1 MELEEACDDGNA
13 IETDACLNNCVA
25 ASCGDGLVHAG
36 IEACDDGNPFDGDEC
51 LNNCHLAE
59 CGDGVVLEGIENC
72 DDGNDL
78 QLDAC
83 LNNCLDARCG
93 DGVLWV
99 GEEACDDG
107 DGDNGDE
114 CLNTCEDAFCGDGV
128 VHEGVEACDDGNDEQ
143 EDACD
148 NDCAAPPM
156 GSNAFHPGNSCLQI
170 HEERPNAPTGTYW
183 IDPDGAEIVAP
194 FQVSCDMTSHG
205 GGWLRLRLADSQ
217 QMVAAEWGGTNPWY
231 KCGGDE
237 AVYYDWI
244 GENQVQPDSSPNDSH
259 QYVATLEYFNLA
271 EDQVFTGEQIAA
283 IRGQITDLAPSTRIV
298 ATTSDDD
305 SSNWQEDQ
313 QGGHEVYIETAEGD
327 WFLLTPGTNG
337 ECGGSFGYAGR
348 LSTLSLAHRCCELS
362 PIGYDWNQCRRNGCA
377 SSKCFATDQSP
388 F

>member
-1 MELEEACDDGNA
+1 
-13 IETDACLNNCVA
+13 
-25 ASCGDGLVHAG
+25 
-36 IEACDDGNPFDGDEC
+36 
-51 LNNCHLAE
+51 
-59 CGDGVVLEGIENC
+59 
-72 DDGNDL
+72 
-78 QLDAC
+78 
-83 LNNCLDARCG
+83 
-93 DGVLWV
+93 
-99 GEEACDDG
+99 
-107 DGDNGDE
+107 
-114 CLNTCEDAFCGDGV
+114 
-128 VHEGVEACDDGNDEQ
+128 
-143 EDACD
+143 
-148 NDCAAPPM
+148 M

-217 QMVAAEWGGTNPWY
+217 QMVAAEWGRTNPWY

-244 GENQVQPDSSPNDSH
+244 GENQVQPDSSPNGSH
-259 QYVATLEYFNLA
+259 QYVATLDYFNLA

-305 SSNWQEDQ
+305 SNNWQEDQ

-337 ECGGSFGYAGR
+337 ECGGSFGWGQGDSARYRWHTDAANSVPSGTTGINADAMGALPASALLPTR
-348 LSTLSLAHRCCELS
+348 ARFEIWTGGGASF
-362 PIGYDWNQCRRNGCA
+362 GYERQNVLVR
-377 SSKCFATDQSP
+377 
-388 F
+388 